1 MNLKSVQIKN
11 FRGFTDTGIIP
22 ISETITGIIGKN
34 DVGKSSILDALAV
47 FFGTES
53 VKLDKDDF
61 NKRVADPEIEITCYF
76 DNIPEDV
83 IIDATNPTNL
93 AEEYLLHSSGELV
106 IQKIFKKTKLKEPS
120 TINLLANHPTLTN
133 YHDLH
138 SLKMTELK
146 KRVNDLKVSTDDIG
160 DERMSSNWRKCIW
173 RNSNSLNLTD
183 ISLDIS
189 KFSTESKSIYEN
201 LSKFLPLFELFKSD
215 RESTDGDPVAK
226 NPLQEAVKAAQRDL
240 QVDIDVIERK
250 IKEKVIE
257 RTQKTLE
264 KLQEMDPELAKTL
277 DPVFKT
283 PPKWTFDFNL
293 DGDDS
298 IPVNKRGSG
307 VRRLILLNFF
317 RAEAERKI
325 TETNSPSVI
334 YAFEEPETSQH
345 PDYQEMLIKSL
356 IDISSKDNCQV
367 LLTTHVPSLAGLLPS
382 DNLLLLKKENNVVK
396 IEYGND
402 DILQEI
408 VNTLGILPEP
418 IGNDATGILLVEG
431 KADVCFFDHI
441 STELKNGG
449 FITHSLSEKKIVIIP
464 IGGCG
469 SLKHWVTLKIA
480 EKFGLPYGIILD
492 SDLGTNQEPQRRRQI
507 QDLVA
512 QGKKAFCTNKRELE
526 NYLDVSLIN
535 STNGHPITYTDSD
548 DAKKII
554 SAATGTRESL
564 VLETYV
570 KLMNHT
576 HIRSS
581 EKYTNQHGTDSY
593 EFTEIFT
600 DLLNH
605 YGA

>member
-11 FRGFTDTGIIP
+11 FRGFADTGIIP

-34 DVGKSSILDALAV
+34 DVGKSSILDALAI

-76 DNIPEDV
+76 NNIPEDV
-83 IIDATNPTNL
+83 IIDATNPTSL

-138 SLKMTELK
+138 SLKIAELK
-146 KRVNDLKVSTDDIG
+146 KRANDLQIVTDDI
-160 DERMSSNWRKCIW
+160 DERKSSDWRKCIW

-226 NPLQEAVKAAQRDL
+226 NPLQEAVKAAQREMQDEINEL
-240 QVDIDVIERK
+240 EGRIQ
-250 IKEKVIE
+250 EKVIK

-264 KLQEMDPELAKTL
+264 KLKEMDPELANSL

-293 DGDDS
+293 DCDDS

-356 IDISSKDNCQV
+356 INISLKDNCQV

-382 DNLLLLKKENNVVK
+382 DNLLLLKKENNVVTV
-396 IEYGND
+396 EFGTE
-402 DILQEI
+402 DIIQEI
-408 VNTLGILPEP
+408 VNTLGVLPEP
-418 IGNDATGILLVEG
+418 IGKDANGILLVEG
-431 KADVCFFDHI
+431 KGDIHFFDHI

-449 FITHSLSEKKIVIIP
+449 FITHSLSEKKVVIIP

-480 EKFGLPYGIILD
+480 DKFGLPYAIIID
-492 SDLGTNQEPQRRRQI
+492 SDLGTSEEPRNRQQI
-507 QDLVA
+507 HDLVT
-512 QGKKAFCTNKRELE
+512 QGKKAFCTNKREPE
-526 NYLDVSLIN
+526 NYLDSSLII
-535 STNGHPITYTDSD
+535 STNGQPIVYTATD

-554 SAATGTRESL
+554 SAATGTKETL

-576 HIRSS
+576 HIRNS
-581 EKYTNQHGTDSY
+581 EKYTNQQGTDSF
-593 EFTEIFT
+593 EFTDIFT